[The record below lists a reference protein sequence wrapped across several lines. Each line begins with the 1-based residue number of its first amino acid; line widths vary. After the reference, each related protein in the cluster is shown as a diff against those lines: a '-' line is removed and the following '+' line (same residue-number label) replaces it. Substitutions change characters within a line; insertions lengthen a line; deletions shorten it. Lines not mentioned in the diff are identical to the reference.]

1 MSIEATARP
10 KSAEPWKKTNQR
22 SKLIQIV
29 ASTVPV
35 AIASGAWLLAGVD
48 LMVSILL
55 VLLPLQ
61 LLAVGIAGFLLKG
74 KRGVPDAALIVMT
87 YFLGAFV
94 MVLLISVLW
103 SVVEAGFAALSP
115 QFIFQNN
122 VYVTPTTGL
131 EIGGVGHA
139 VIGTLLVVGLS
150 TLVTVPLGVATG
162 VYLTETRG
170 KSRGFIRVLLQAIA
184 GLPSVVAGLFVYSML
199 IVTGVS
205 AYAGWLGSL
214 ALVPL
219 MLPTVARV
227 TEESLRL
234 VPQELR
240 NGALGL
246 GAPSWR
252 AFLMVT
258 LPAAKS
264 GVVTAILLGVARV
277 IGETAPL
284 LTTTFAANNTSIN
297 VIEGGLATLPT
308 YIYNYVSLGF
318 DTSIQRAW
326 GAALVLLILVGVLF
340 GAARYVSRPKSL
352 KAKKKKEKR

>member
-1 MSIEATARP
+1 
-10 KSAEPWKKTNQR
+10 
-22 SKLIQIV
+22 LIQIV

-48 LMVSILL
+48 LMVAILL
-55 VLLPLQ
+55 VLLPIQ
-61 LLAVGIAGFLLKG
+61 LLAVGIAGFVLKG

-122 VYVTPTTGL
+122 VYVTPTTSL

-139 VIGTLLVVGLS
+139 VLGTLLVVGLS

-170 KSRGFIRVLLQAIA
+170 KSRGLIRVLLQAIA

-227 TEESLRL
+227 TEESLKL

-240 NGALGL
+240 NGALAL

-297 VIEGGLATLPT
+297 VFNGGLATLPT

-326 GAALVLLILVGVLF
+326 GAALVLLLLVGILF

>member
-1 MSIEATARP
+1 MSLVSAPRP
-10 KSAEPWKKTNQR
+10 KTAEPWKRSNSR
-22 SKLIQIV
+22 SKLIQITASVIPILV
-29 ASTVPV
+29 A
-35 AIASGAWLLAGVD
+35 ASAWLFFSVD
-48 LMVSILL
+48 LIVAILL

-61 LLAVGIAGFLLKG
+61 LVAVGIAGFLLKG
-74 KRGVPDAALIVMT
+74 RRGIPDAALIVMT
-87 YFLGAFV
+87 YFLGTFV

-103 SVVEAGFAALSP
+103 SVVEAGFGALSP
-115 QFIFQNN
+115 HFLYQNN

-139 VIGTLLVVGLS
+139 IIGTLLVVGLS

-170 KSRGFIRVLLQAIA
+170 KSRSFIRVLLQAIA
-184 GLPSVVAGLFVYSML
+184 GLPSIVAGLFVYSML
-199 IVTGVS
+199 VVTGVS

-227 TEESLRL
+227 TEESLKL

-252 AFLMVT
+252 AFTMVT
-258 LPAAKS
+258 LPAARS

-284 LTTTFAANNTSIN
+284 LTTTFAANNTSLNIA
-297 VIEGGLATLPT
+297 EGGMATLPT
-308 YIYNYVSLGF
+308 YIYNYISLGF

-326 GAALVLLILVGVLF
+326 GAALVLLILVGILF
-340 GAARYVSRPKSL
+340 GLARYISRPKT
-352 KAKKKKEKR
+352 AKKKKGK

>member
-1 MSIEATARP
+1 MSISSSPRP
-10 KSAEPWKKTNQR
+10 KTAEPWKR
-22 SKLIQIV
+22 SNSRSRIIQFV
-29 ASTVPV
+29 ASLVPILV
-35 AIASGAWLLAGVD
+35 ASVAWLFFQVD
-48 LMVSILL
+48 LIVSILL
-55 VLLPLQ
+55 ILLPLQ
-61 LLAVGIAGFLLKG
+61 LVAIGIAGYLLKG
-74 KRGVPDAALIVMT
+74 RRGVPDAALVVMT
-87 YFLGAFV
+87 YFLGTFV
-94 MVLLISVLW
+94 MVLLVSVLW
-103 SVVEAGFAALSP
+103 SVAEAGFGALSP
-115 QFIFQNN
+115 HFIYQNN

-139 VIGTLLVVGLS
+139 IIGTLLVVGLS
-150 TLVTVPLGVATG
+150 TVVTVPLGVATG

-170 KSRGFIRVLLQAIA
+170 KSRGLIRVLLQAIA
-184 GLPSVVAGLFVYSML
+184 GLPSIVAGLFVYSML
-199 IVTGVS
+199 VVTGVS

-227 TEESLRL
+227 TEESLKL

-252 AFLMVT
+252 AFTMVT

-284 LTTTFAANNTSIN
+284 ITTTFAANNTSLNIA
-297 VIEGGLATLPT
+297 EGGMATLPT
-308 YIYNYVSLGF
+308 YIYNYISLGF

-326 GAALVLLILVGVLF
+326 GAALVLLLLVGILF
-340 GAARYVSRPKSL
+340 GLARFISRPKT
-352 KAKKKKEKR
+352 AKKKKG

>member
-1 MSIEATARP
+1 MNLEPVARP
-10 KSAEPWKKTNQR
+10 KDAQPWKKTTSNA
-22 SKLIQIV
+22 KLLQIV
-29 ASTVPV
+29 ASIIPSGIALFSWLIGGMDVIV
-35 AIASGAWLLAGVD
+35 AILT
-48 LMVSILL
+48 

-61 LLAVGIAGFLLKG
+61 LISIAIISFILKG
-74 KRGVPDAALIVMT
+74 KRGIPDAILIVMT
-87 YFLGAFV
+87 LFLGAFV

-122 VYVTPTTGL
+122 VYVSPTTSL

-150 TLVTVPLGVATG
+150 TIITVPLGVATG

-170 KSRGFIRVLLQAIA
+170 KGRGLVTVLLQSIA

-199 IVTGVS
+199 VITGVS
-205 AYAGWLGSL
+205 AFAGWLGSL

-227 TEESLRL
+227 TEESLKL

-246 GAPSWR
+246 GAPAWR

-284 LTTTFAANNTSIN
+284 LTTTFAANNTSLN
-297 VIEGGLATLPT
+297 VINGGLATLPT
-308 YIYNYVSLGF
+308 YIYNYISLGF
-318 DTSIQRAW
+318 DTSYQRAW
-326 GAALVLLILVGVLF
+326 GAALVLMILVGILF
-340 GAARYVSRPKSL
+340 GTARYISRPKSL
-352 KAKKKKEKR
+352 KKKKEKK

>member
-1 MSIEATARP
+1 MSTEAIARP

-35 AIASGAWLLAGVD
+35 GIASAAWLFAGLD
-48 LMVSILL
+48 LIVSVLL

-61 LLAVGIAGFLLKG
+61 LIAIGIAGFLLKG
-74 KRGVPDAALIVMT
+74 RRGVPDAALIVMT
-87 YFLGAFV
+87 YFLGTFV

-170 KSRGFIRVLLQAIA
+170 KSRGLIRVLLQAIA

-252 AFLMVT
+252 AFTMVT

-264 GVVTAILLGVARV
+264 GVVTAILLGIARV

-284 LTTTFAANNTSIN
+284 LTTTFAANNTSLN
-297 VIEGGLATLPT
+297 FIEGGLATLPT

-326 GAALVLLILVGVLF
+326 GAALVLLLLVGILF
-340 GAARYVSRPKSL
+340 GTARYISRPKSL
-352 KAKKKKEKR
+352 KQNKKKEK

>member
-1 MSIEATARP
+1 MSVVATPRP
-10 KSAEPWKKTNQR
+10 KSAEPWKRSNSR
-22 SKLIQIV
+22 SKLIQI
-29 ASTVPV
+29 
-35 AIASGAWLLAGVD
+35 IASLFPIFVAAFAWLILGVD
-48 LMVSILL
+48 LIVTVLL

-61 LLAVGIAGFLLKG
+61 LVAIGIAGFLLKG
-74 KRGVPDAALIVMT
+74 RRGVPDAALTVMT

-94 MVLLISVLW
+94 MVLLVSVLW
-103 SVVEAGFAALSP
+103 SVIEAGFGALSP
-115 QFIFQNN
+115 HFIYQNN

-139 VIGTLLVVGLS
+139 ILGTLLVVGLS
-150 TLVTVPLGVATG
+150 TIVTVPLGVATG

-170 KSRGFIRVLLQAIA
+170 KSRSLIRVLLQAIA
-184 GLPSVVAGLFVYSML
+184 GLPSIVAGLFVYSML
-199 IVTGVS
+199 VVTGVS

-252 AFLMVT
+252 AFIMVT

-284 LTTTFAANNTSIN
+284 ITTTFAANNTSLNIF
-297 VIEGGLATLPT
+297 EGGMATLPT
-308 YIYNYVSLGF
+308 YIYNYISLGF

-326 GAALVLLILVGVLF
+326 GAALVLLLLVGILF
-340 GAARYVSRPKSL
+340 GLARYVSRPKT
-352 KAKKKKEKR
+352 AKKKKG

>member
-1 MSIEATARP
+1 
-10 KSAEPWKKTNQR
+10 
-22 SKLIQIV
+22 LIQIV

-48 LMVSILL
+48 LMVAILL

-61 LLAVGIAGFLLKG
+61 LLAVGIAGFVLKG

-122 VYVTPTTGL
+122 VYVTPTTSL

-139 VIGTLLVVGLS
+139 VLGTLLVVGLS

-170 KSRGFIRVLLQAIA
+170 KSRGLIRVLLQAIA

-227 TEESLRL
+227 TEESLKL

-240 NGALGL
+240 NGALAL

-297 VIEGGLATLPT
+297 VFNGGLATLPT

-326 GAALVLLILVGVLF
+326 GAALVLLLLVGILF

>member
-1 MSIEATARP
+1 MIIEAVARP
-10 KSAEPWKKTNQR
+10 KTSEPWMRSNQR
-22 SKLIQIV
+22 SKLIQII

-35 AIASGAWLLAGVD
+35 TIASGAWLLAGMD
-48 LMVSILL
+48 LMVAILL
-55 VLLPLQ
+55 VLFPLQ

-74 KRGVPDAALIVMT
+74 RRGVPDAALLVMT

-94 MVLLISVLW
+94 MVLLMSVLW

-162 VYLTETRG
+162 VYLTETRA

-199 IVTGVS
+199 IATGVS

-252 AFLMVT
+252 AFVMVT

-284 LTTTFAANNTSIN
+284 LTTTFAANTTSLN
-297 VIEGGLATLPT
+297 VLEGGLATLPT

-326 GAALVLLILVGVLF
+326 GAALVLLLLVGILF

-352 KAKKKKEKR
+352 KPKKKKEKR

>member
-1 MSIEATARP
+1 MNLEPIARP
-10 KSAEPWKKTNQR
+10 KNAQPWKKTTSNA
-22 SKLIQIV
+22 KLLQIV
-29 ASTVPV
+29 ASIIPSGVALYFWLVGGMDVIV
-35 AIASGAWLLAGVD
+35 AILT
-48 LMVSILL
+48 

-61 LLAVGIAGFLLKG
+61 LISIAIISFILKG
-74 KRGVPDAALIVMT
+74 KRGIPDAILIVMT
-87 YFLGAFV
+87 LFLGAFV

-122 VYVTPTTGL
+122 VYVAPTTSL

-150 TLVTVPLGVATG
+150 TVITVPLGVATG

-170 KSRGFIRVLLQAIA
+170 KGRGLVTVLLQSIA

-199 IVTGVS
+199 VITGVS
-205 AYAGWLGSL
+205 AFAGWLGSL

-227 TEESLRL
+227 TEESLKL

-246 GAPSWR
+246 GAPAWR

-284 LTTTFAANNTSIN
+284 LTTTFAANNTSLN
-297 VIEGGLATLPT
+297 VLNGGLATLPT
-308 YIYNYVSLGF
+308 YIYNYISLGF
-318 DTSIQRAW
+318 DTSYQRAW
-326 GAALVLLILVGVLF
+326 GAALVLMILVGILF
-340 GAARYVSRPKSL
+340 GTARYISRPKSL
-352 KAKKKKEKR
+352 KKKKEKK

>member
-1 MSIEATARP
+1 MTNLALERP
-10 KSAEPWKKTNQR
+10 INSQPWKKSSPKTK
-22 SKLIQIV
+22 SLLIAASVIPSAIALSLIIFAQLDLIV
-29 ASTVPV
+29 AVLT
-35 AIASGAWLLAGVD
+35 
-48 LMVSILL
+48 

-61 LLAVGIAGFLLKG
+61 LLLIGLAGLILKG
-74 KRGVPDAALIVMT
+74 RRGITDGTLVVMT
-87 YFLGAFV
+87 YFFGSFV

-103 SVVEAGFAALSP
+103 SVVQAGFNALSP

-139 VIGTLLVVGLS
+139 IIGTLLVVGLS
-150 TLVTVPLGVATG
+150 TLVTVPLGIATG

-170 KSRGFIRVLLQAIA
+170 KSRSLIRTLLQAIA
-184 GLPSVVAGLFVYSML
+184 GLPSIVAGLFVYSML
-199 IVTGVS
+199 IASGIT
-205 AYAGWLGSL
+205 AYAGWAGSL
-214 ALVPL
+214 ALIPL

-246 GAPSWR
+246 GAPAWR

-284 LTTTFAANNTSIN
+284 LTTTFAANNTSLN
-297 VIEGGLATLPT
+297 MFEGGLATLPT
-308 YIYNYVSLGF
+308 YLYNYISLGF

-326 GAALVLLILVGVLF
+326 GAALVLMILVGVLF
-340 GAARYVSRPKSL
+340 GTARFVSRPK
-352 KAKKKKEKR
+352 KAKKKKVIK

>member
-1 MSIEATARP
+1 MSAEAIARP
-10 KSAEPWKKTNQR
+10 KQAEPWKKSNQR
-22 SKLIQIV
+22 SKLIQIA
-29 ASTVPV
+29 ASTVPI
-35 AIASGAWLLAGVD
+35 AIGSFAWLFGGMDV
-48 LMVSILL
+48 MVAILL

-61 LLAVGIAGFLLKG
+61 LVAVGIAGFLLKG
-74 KRGVPDAALIVMT
+74 RRGVPDAALIVMT
-87 YFLGAFV
+87 YFLGTFV
-94 MVLLISVLW
+94 MVLLTSVLW

-115 QFIFQNN
+115 QFIIQNN

-139 VIGTLLVVGLS
+139 VLGTLMVVGLS

-170 KSRGFIRVLLQAIA
+170 KSRGLIRVLLQAIA

-258 LPAAKS
+258 LPAARS
-264 GVVTAILLGVARV
+264 GVVTAILLGIARV

-284 LTTTFAANNTSIN
+284 LTTTFAANNTNLN
-297 VIEGGLATLPT
+297 VFDGGLATLPT
-308 YIYNYVSLGF
+308 YIYNYISLGF
-318 DTSIQRAW
+318 DTSISRAW
-326 GAALVLLILVGVLF
+326 GAALVLLLLVGILF
-340 GAARYVSRPKSL
+340 GAARFVSRPKSL
-352 KAKKKKEKR
+352 KQKKKKEKR

>member
-1 MSIEATARP
+1 
-10 KSAEPWKKTNQR
+10 
-22 SKLIQIV
+22 
-29 ASTVPV
+29 
-35 AIASGAWLLAGVD
+35 
-48 LMVSILL
+48 
-55 VLLPLQ
+55 
-61 LLAVGIAGFLLKG
+61 
-74 KRGVPDAALIVMT
+74 
-87 YFLGAFV
+87 
-94 MVLLISVLW
+94 
-103 SVVEAGFAALSP
+103 
-115 QFIFQNN
+115 
-122 VYVTPTTGL
+122 
-131 EIGGVGHA
+131 
-139 VIGTLLVVGLS
+139 LVVGLS

-170 KSRGFIRVLLQAIA
+170 KSRGLIRVLLQAIA

-252 AFLMVT
+252 AFTMVT

-264 GVVTAILLGVARV
+264 GVVTAILLGIARV

-284 LTTTFAANNTSIN
+284 LTTTFAANNTSLN
-297 VIEGGLATLPT
+297 FIEGGLATLPT

-326 GAALVLLILVGVLF
+326 GAALVLLLLVGILF
-340 GAARYVSRPKSL
+340 GTARYISRPKSL
-352 KAKKKKEKR
+352 KQKKKKEK

>member
-1 MSIEATARP
+1 MNLEPVARP
-10 KSAEPWKKTNQR
+10 KNAQPWKKTTSNA
-22 SKLIQIV
+22 KLLQIV
-29 ASTVPV
+29 ASIIPSGVALYFWLVGGMDVIV
-35 AIASGAWLLAGVD
+35 AILT
-48 LMVSILL
+48 

-61 LLAVGIAGFLLKG
+61 LISIAIISFILKG
-74 KRGVPDAALIVMT
+74 KRGIPDAILIVMT
-87 YFLGAFV
+87 LFLGAFV

-122 VYVTPTTGL
+122 VYVAPTTSL

-150 TLVTVPLGVATG
+150 TVITVPLGVATG

-170 KSRGFIRVLLQAIA
+170 KGRGLVAVLLQSIA

-199 IVTGVS
+199 VITGVS
-205 AYAGWLGSL
+205 AFAGWLGSL

-227 TEESLRL
+227 TEESLKL

-246 GAPSWR
+246 GAPAWR

-284 LTTTFAANNTSIN
+284 LTTTFAANNTSLN
-297 VIEGGLATLPT
+297 VLNGGLATLPT
-308 YIYNYVSLGF
+308 YIYNYISLGF
-318 DTSIQRAW
+318 DTSYQRAW
-326 GAALVLLILVGVLF
+326 GAALVLMILVGILF
-340 GAARYVSRPKSL
+340 GTARYISRPKSL
-352 KAKKKKEKR
+352 KKKKEKK

>member
-1 MSIEATARP
+1 M
-10 KSAEPWKKTNQR
+10 
-22 SKLIQIV
+22 V
-29 ASTVPV
+29 A
-35 AIASGAWLLAGVD
+35 
-48 LMVSILL
+48 ILL

-61 LLAVGIAGFLLKG
+61 LVAVGIAGFLLKG

-103 SVVEAGFAALSP
+103 SVIEAGFAALSP

-162 VYLTETRG
+162 VYLTETRA

-184 GLPSVVAGLFVYSML
+184 GLPSIVAGLFVYSML

-227 TEESLRL
+227 TEEALRL

-252 AFLMVT
+252 AFVMVT

-284 LTTTFAANNTSIN
+284 LTTTFAANNTSLNI
-297 VIEGGLATLPT
+297 VEGGLATLPT

-326 GAALVLLILVGVLF
+326 GAALVLLLLVGILF

>member
-1 MSIEATARP
+1 MNLEPVARP
-10 KSAEPWKKTNQR
+10 KDAQPWKKTTSNA
-22 SKLIQIV
+22 KLLQTVASIIPSGIALFSWLIGGMDVIV
-29 ASTVPV
+29 A
-35 AIASGAWLLAGVD
+35 
-48 LMVSILL
+48 ILT

-61 LLAVGIAGFLLKG
+61 LISIAIISFILKG
-74 KRGVPDAALIVMT
+74 KRGIPDAILIVMT
-87 YFLGAFV
+87 LFLGAFV

-122 VYVTPTTGL
+122 VYVSPTTSL

-150 TLVTVPLGVATG
+150 TIITVPLGVATG

-170 KSRGFIRVLLQAIA
+170 KGRGLVTVLLQSIA

-199 IVTGVS
+199 VITGVS
-205 AYAGWLGSL
+205 AFAGWLGSL

-227 TEESLRL
+227 TEESLKL

-246 GAPSWR
+246 GAPAWR

-284 LTTTFAANNTSIN
+284 LTTTFAANNTSLN
-297 VIEGGLATLPT
+297 VINGGLATLPT
-308 YIYNYVSLGF
+308 YIYNYISLGF
-318 DTSIQRAW
+318 DTSFQRAW
-326 GAALVLLILVGVLF
+326 GAALVLMILVGILF
-340 GAARYVSRPKSL
+340 GTARYISRPKSL
-352 KAKKKKEKR
+352 KKKKEKK